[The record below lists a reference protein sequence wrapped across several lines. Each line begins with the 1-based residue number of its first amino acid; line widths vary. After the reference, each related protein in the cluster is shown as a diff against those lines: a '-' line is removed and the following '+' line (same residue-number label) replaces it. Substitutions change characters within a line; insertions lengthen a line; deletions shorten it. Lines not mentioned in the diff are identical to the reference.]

1 MVFNGPPD
9 VKGCGFGKSLSNT
22 SLPTVHRAQ
31 LLNLCVSIRHQFKCM
46 YICIYTVQCIYTGCV
61 SKPERAA

>member
-31 LLNLCVSIRHQFKCM
+31 LLNLCVYQASVQM
-46 YICIYTVQCIYTGCV
+46 YVYALFNVYTLAV
-61 SKPERAA
+61 SQSKNELPN